1 MPRIQP
7 ADPVNV
13 CTVPYIPM
21 NAMTWRKRET
31 NSRAE
36 EMAKKRNVA
45 KAAEAEP
52 AARRPPKRV
61 AAAPAAAETTVQP
74 PASKRQRLQA
84 GRGGR
89 SRADGDAAKPTSWP
103 ELVESESFQSEV
115 AKLVNR
121 AVFSEYLDHVSKSDL
136 QKHNL
141 ILANLEAFAAL
152 LPEQEEQEEQEEQR
166 RQRRRWQRWWQE
178 RDRRE

>member
-1 MPRIQP
+1 
-7 ADPVNV
+7 
-13 CTVPYIPM
+13 M

-45 KAAEAEP
+45 KAAEAGP

-74 PASKRQRLQA
+74 PASKRQRSQA

-89 SRADGDAAKPTSWP
+89 SRADAAKPTSWP

-141 ILANLEAFAAL
+141 IRANLEAFAAL
-152 LPEQEEQEEQEEQR
+152 LPEQEE
-166 RQRRRWQRWWQE
+166 
-178 RDRRE
+178 

>member
-1 MPRIQP
+1 
-7 ADPVNV
+7 
-13 CTVPYIPM
+13 
-21 NAMTWRKRET
+21 
-31 NSRAE
+31 
-36 EMAKKRNVA
+36 MAKKRNVA

-61 AAAPAAAETTVQP
+61 AAAPVAAETTVQP